1 MQEGPRR
8 PSRPRLDPFG
18 KWLTETRI
26 SLGLRMSDVAAYLKC
41 NQGRIYEYEMGKPI
55 KPDHWQ
61 KIRNLFS
68 RESRKRH

>member
-1 MQEGPRR
+1 
-8 PSRPRLDPFG
+8 
-18 KWLTETRI
+18 
-26 SLGLRMSDVAAYLKC
+26 MSDVAAYLKC